1 MKAIVVFDL
10 PDDFDINS
18 TCVAMDIVNKN
29 DNWITIAER
38 VKPMPEKKAP
48 MGNYYGWNMMVQGW
62 NECIEEIE
70 K

>member
-18 TCVAMDIVNKN
+18 TCVAMDIVDKN